1 MNVPTTIDAAAW
13 LGKYL
18 EGADGDQDLAR
29 AMLAAFAEALLSA
42 QASMQC
48 NAAYGE
54 RTDERENSLKG
65 YRMRPWDTRF
75 GSVDLAVPKL
85 RQGVYSPEFLFQPRR
100 RAEKALVAVV
110 CQAYVEGVSTR
121 RTTTW
126 SRPWVSRG
134 SPSPRSP
141 GWPKSSTMSWPSS
154 GIAPLDAGPYRYV
167 WIDRVTQRV
176 RDSGRA
182 VNVTAVIATA
192 VNAEGHRVIVGFDI
206 VTTEDTAAW
215 TVFLCSL
222 VARGLNWVVLLI
234 SDAHRGIKAANAQV
248 LAEAR
253 PKIRSNNP

>member
-1 MNVPTTIDAAAW
+1 
-13 LGKYL
+13 
-18 EGADGDQDLAR
+18 
-29 AMLAAFAEALLSA
+29 
-42 QASMQC
+42 
-48 NAAYGE
+48 
-54 RTDERENSLKG
+54 
-65 YRMRPWDTRF
+65 MRPWDTRF

-85 RQGVYSPEFLFQPRR
+85 QQGVYSPEFLLQPQR
-100 RAEKALVAVV
+100 RAEKALVALV
-110 CQAYVEGVSTR
+110 CQAYVDGVSTR
-121 RTTTW
+121 RDDDLVKAMGIEEI
-126 SRPWVSRG
+126 SKSEVSSLAQELDHVVAEFRNRPVGR
-134 SPSPRSP
+134 R
-141 GWPKSSTMSWPSS
+141 
-154 GIAPLDAGPYRYV
+154 PLSLCVDR
-167 WIDRVTQRV
+167 RVTQRV

-192 VNAEGHRVIVGFDI
+192 VNAEGRRVIVGFDI